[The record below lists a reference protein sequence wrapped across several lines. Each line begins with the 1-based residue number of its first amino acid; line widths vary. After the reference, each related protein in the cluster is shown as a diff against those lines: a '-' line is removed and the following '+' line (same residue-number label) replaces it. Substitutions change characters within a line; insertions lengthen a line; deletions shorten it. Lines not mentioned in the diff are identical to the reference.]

1 MSLYSLIINGKQ
13 QHVEAPAEKPLLWV
27 LREDFGLKGP
37 KCGCGVFLIQ
47 AVTR

>member
-37 KCGCGVFLIQ
+37 K
-47 AVTR
+47 